1 VKLLTFN
8 RDGEE
13 HVGAVARDGRT
24 VVALAAASEA
34 RDGRPAPGS
43 GSLLELLHAGPV
55 AIEEAA
61 GLVEWAAG
69 PGTAPGATV
78 LLADLELL
86 APIPRPPS
94 LRDAMTFETH
104 VVNSFRTGTLRRLAP
119 VDAFLERALG
129 GRRSLTHLLTRG
141 FYAQPPYYNAST
153 AAIVGSGTTVR
164 IPRYCEVF
172 DYELEWA
179 VVIGREGADIP
190 ADEAREHIAG
200 YTIFNDFSAR
210 DEQAKAMRSLLGP
223 GKGKDFDTGNVLG
236 PWLVTRDEIPEP
248 YGLTMAARVNGA
260 EWSRGST
267 ADMHWTFE
275 DLIAHVSRS
284 ETLRVGDVIASGT
297 VGLGCGLEHGAFL
310 KPGDVVELE
319 IERIGVLRNPVAPY

>member
-1 VKLLTFN
+1 VKLLTFH
-8 RDGEE
+8 RDGAE
-13 HVGAVARDGRT
+13 HLGAVARDGRT
-24 VVALAAASEA
+24 VVALAAAGEA
-34 RDGRPAPGS
+34 RDGRPALGS
-43 GSLLELLHAGPV
+43 GSLLELLHAGPA
-55 AIEEAA
+55 AIEDVA
-61 GLVEWAAG
+61 GIVEWASG
-69 PGTAPGATV
+69 PGAAPGITV
-78 LLADLELL
+78 ALGDLELL

-104 VVNSFRTGTLRRLAP
+104 VINSFRKGTLKRLAP
-119 VDAFLERALG
+119 ADALLARTLG
-129 GRRSLTHLLTRG
+129 GRRSLTHLLARG

-153 AAIVGSGTTVR
+153 AAIVGSGATVR
-164 IPRYCEVF
+164 IPRYCNVF

-190 ADEAREHIAG
+190 AGAAREHIAG

-223 GKGKDFDTGNVLG
+223 GKGKDFDTGNALG

-248 YGLTMAARVNGA
+248 YGLTMTARVNGG

-284 ETLRVGDVIASGT
+284 ETLRIGDMIASGT
-297 VGLGCGLEHGAFL
+297 VGLGCGLEHGSFL

-319 IERIGVLRNPVAPY
+319 VERIGVLRNPVAAS